1 MNDKTKIADATYGGD
16 LSGLKLD
23 KDKTYSV
30 NERPLQ
36 GNHIQGF
43 FFGSVLFQFIY
54 TEHFIASKIKP

>member
-30 NERPLQ
+30 NE
-36 GNHIQGF
+36 IYF
-43 FFGSVLFQFIY
+43 FEAQK
-54 TEHFIASKIKP
+54 HSKSKP